1 MKNQKSKVKNQNL
14 GIILVLN
21 LLLFGNFNFAVGETL
36 DLNFQPLNLNPL
48 DAVNS
53 AGIKGIGAGELFDA
67 FKLNFPTDLKLNI
80 STDIP
85 LSPKFNTSQ
94 DVPDVNLKQFLTPK
108 DISSDDL
115 GEAVKAIATLV
126 IEIFLTVISITS
138 QVLRLILGFLR

>member
-1 MKNQKSKVKNQNL
+1 M
-14 GIILVLN
+14 
-21 LLLFGNFNFAVGETL
+21 GETL

-85 LSPKFNTSQ
+85 LSPKFNASQ
-94 DVPDVNLKQFLTPK
+94 DIPDVNLKQFLTPK

-126 IEIFLTVISITS
+126 IEIFLVVISITS
-138 QVLRLILGFLR
+138 QILKLILEFLR